1 MSNIS
6 EDTKKYSYLVEIS
19 SEDNS
24 YLAKCLELGI
34 MAHGDSQEE
43 AIQKI
48 KEAVRVHLLMLLE
61 DGEDIP
67 EPKSIIVNL

>member
-1 MSNIS
+1 
-6 EDTKKYSYLVEIS
+6 
-19 SEDNS
+19 
-24 YLAKCLELGI
+24 